1 MRRFYVSELDAR
13 APELALERG
22 MGLEII
28 GFCAAERMEDEEL
41 IASEE
46 VRLRPYARKS
56 LHAPYYELAPCAID
70 PLIREVS
77 LKRYCQAVATCM
89 RLGIRR
95 MVVHSGFAP
104 RVYYPE
110 WFVPRSIEF
119 WRDFVRELPE
129 DFELLL
135 DNVLDVHPEYIR
147 DVCDGVD
154 DPRLRICL
162 DVGHANVY
170 SQAPSEQWIEMLG
183 SRIVHVHMH
192 NNDGLRDLHAPLDEG
207 SLDVERVL
215 RHLDAYAP
223 AADICIESVDAL
235 SCIRTL
241 EKRGVITDEKSL

>member
-1 MRRFYVSELDAR
+1 MRRFSISELDAR
-13 APELALERG
+13 APELALGRG
-22 MGLEII
+22 LGLEII
-28 GFCAAERMEDEEL
+28 GFCTAEHMEDEAL
-41 IASEE
+41 LTSEE
-46 VRLRPYARKS
+46 ARLRPFGRKS
-56 LHAPYYELAPCAID
+56 MHAPYYELTPCAID
-70 PLIREVS
+70 SLIGRVS
-77 LKRYCQAVATCM
+77 LHRYRQAVATCM

-104 RVYYPE
+104 QMYFPE
-110 WFVPRSIEF
+110 WFVPKSIEF
-119 WRDFVRELPE
+119 WRDFVKALPA

-135 DNVLDVHPEYIR
+135 ENVLDVHPEYIR

-170 SQAPSEQWIEMLG
+170 SQAPAEQWIEMLG

>member
-77 LKRYCQAVATCM
+77 LKRYRQAVATCM

-95 MVVHSGFAP
+95 MVVHSGYAP
-104 RVYYPE
+104 QMYFPQ
-110 WFVPRSIEF
+110 WFVPKSIEF
-119 WRDFVRELPE
+119 WKDFVRDLPE
-129 DFELLL
+129 GFEMLLE
-135 DNVLDVHPEYIR
+135 NVLDVRPEYIR

-154 DPRLRICL
+154 DKRLRICL
-162 DVGHANVY
+162 DVGHANAY
-170 SQAPSEQWIEMLG
+170 SPIPVEEWISMLG
-183 SRIVHVHMH
+183 ARIAHVHLH
-192 NNDGLRDLHAPLDEG
+192 NNDGSRDAHAPLNEG
-207 SLDVERVL
+207 SMDIRRIFEL
-215 RHLDAYAP
+215 LDAHAP
-223 AADICIESVDAL
+223 EAEICIESVDAL
-235 SCIRTL
+235 SCLKAL
-241 EKRGVITDEKSL
+241 EETGAVER

>member
-77 LKRYCQAVATCM
+77 LKRYRQAVATCM

-135 DNVLDVHPEYIR
+135 ENVLDVHPEYIR

-162 DVGHANVY
+162 DVGHANAY
-170 SQAPSEQWIEMLG
+170 SEVPVEDWVSVLSA
-183 SRIVHVHMH
+183 RIAHVHLH
-192 NNDGLRDLHAPLDEG
+192 NNDGSRDAHAPLNAG
-207 SLDVERVL
+207 SMDIARIMKLLDV
-215 RHLDAYAP
+215 HAP
-223 AADICIESVDAL
+223 EAEICIESVDAV
-235 SCIRTL
+235 SCLKTL
-241 EKRGVITDEKSL
+241 EETGAMEK

>member
-77 LKRYCQAVATCM
+77 LKRYRQAVATCM

-135 DNVLDVHPEYIR
+135 ENVLDVHPEYIR

-162 DVGHANVY
+162 DVGHANAY
-170 SQAPSEQWIEMLG
+170 SEVSVEDWISMLG
-183 SRIVHVHMH
+183 GRIAHVHLH
-192 NNDGLRDLHAPLDEG
+192 NNDGSRDAHAPLNAG
-207 SLDVERVL
+207 SMDIARILELLDV
-215 RHLDAYAP
+215 HAP
-223 AADICIESVDAL
+223 EAEICIESVDAV
-235 SCIRTL
+235 SCLKTL
-241 EKRGVITDEKSL
+241 EETGAMEK

>member
-1 MRRFYVSELDAR
+1 M
-13 APELALERG
+13 
-22 MGLEII
+22 
-28 GFCAAERMEDEEL
+28 
-41 IASEE
+41 
-46 VRLRPYARKS
+46 
-56 LHAPYYELAPCAID
+56 
-70 PLIREVS
+70 
-77 LKRYCQAVATCM
+77 
-89 RLGIRR
+89 
-95 MVVHSGFAP
+95 
-104 RVYYPE
+104 
-110 WFVPRSIEF
+110 
-119 WRDFVRELPE
+119 
-129 DFELLL
+129 
-135 DNVLDVHPEYIR
+135 LDVHPEYIR

-170 SQAPSEQWIEMLG
+170 SQAPAEQWIEMLG

>member
-135 DNVLDVHPEYIR
+135 ENVLDVHPEYIR

-162 DVGHANVY
+162 D
-170 SQAPSEQWIEMLG
+170 
-183 SRIVHVHMH
+183 

-215 RHLDAYAP
+215 RHLDSYAP

>member
-77 LKRYCQAVATCM
+77 LKRYRQAVATCM

-135 DNVLDVHPEYIR
+135 ENVLDVHPEYIR

-162 DVGHANVY
+162 DVGHANAY
-170 SQAPSEQWIEMLG
+170 SEVPVEEWVSVLSA
-183 SRIVHVHMH
+183 RIAHVHLH
-192 NNDGLRDLHAPLDEG
+192 NNDGSRDAHAPLHAGSMDIPRILELLDE
-207 SLDVERVL
+207 
-215 RHLDAYAP
+215 HAP
-223 AADICIESVDAL
+223 EAEICIESVDAL
-235 SCIRTL
+235 SCLKTL
-241 EKRGVITDEKSL
+241 EETGTMEK

>member
-1 MRRFYVSELDAR
+1 ML
-13 APELALERG
+13 LE
-22 MGLEII
+22 
-28 GFCAAERMEDEEL
+28 
-41 IASEE
+41 
-46 VRLRPYARKS
+46 
-56 LHAPYYELAPCAID
+56 
-70 PLIREVS
+70 
-77 LKRYCQAVATCM
+77 
-89 RLGIRR
+89 
-95 MVVHSGFAP
+95 
-104 RVYYPE
+104 
-110 WFVPRSIEF
+110 
-119 WRDFVRELPE
+119 
-129 DFELLL
+129 
-135 DNVLDVHPEYIR
+135 NVLDVHPEYIR

-170 SQAPSEQWIEMLG
+170 SQAPAEQWIEMLG

-192 NNDGLRDLHAPLDEG
+192 NNDGFRDLHAQLDEG